1 MLDKN
6 GHQIQHRIYGMEK
19 KLKTILYHWRVYEGS
34 YRDLKVEAIG
44 SPQTGGATQVEPQIA
59 ASDHC

>member
-1 MLDKN
+1 MLEKN
-6 GHQIQHRIYGMEK
+6 GHRNHPRIYGMEK
-19 KLKTILYHWRVYEGS
+19 KMKTIPYHWRVYEGG

-44 SPQTGGATQVEPQIA
+44 SPQTGGATQVEPQIV